1 MNKHQ
6 RDPLLLPLC
15 EDMARS
21 WQFVT
26 QKTAFAKTRPCW
38 HSDLRLP
45 ASRNVRNKYLLFTS
59 HSVWRILLYNRTQT
73 KPESKC
79 SHVNGFQASAC
90 MPACMLS
97 HFSRVQLFATYGLQ
111 PARLH
116 CPWESPSNNTG
127 VDCHFLLQGILPIP
141 ELNPSLLCL
150 LHWPAGSLPLAP
162 HGKPSACIM
171 LAKIP

>member
-21 WQFVT
+21 WQFAT

-79 SHVNGFQASAC
+79 SHVTGFQASAC

-97 HFSRVQLFATYGLQ
+97 HFSRVQLFATLWTVARQAPLSMGISKQQHWSGL
-111 PARLH
+111 PFPSPMH
-116 CPWESPSNNTG
+116 ES
-127 VDCHFLLQGILPIP
+127 
-141 ELNPSLLCL
+141 
-150 LHWPAGSLPLAP
+150 
-162 HGKPSACIM
+162 K
-171 LAKIP
+171 K

>member
-21 WQFVT
+21 WQFAT

-97 HFSRVQLFATYGLQ
+97 HFSRVQLFATLWTVARQSPLPMGFSRQEQWKRLQCPLPGLHVYG
-111 PARLH
+111 
-116 CPWESPSNNTG
+116 S
-127 VDCHFLLQGILPIP
+127 I
-141 ELNPSLLCL
+141 LNP
-150 LHWPAGSLPLAP
+150 
-162 HGKPSACIM
+162 HGFTVF
-171 LAKIP
+171 

>member
-1 MNKHQ
+1 MNKQQ

-21 WQFVT
+21 WQFAT
-26 QKTAFAKTRPCW
+26 QKTAFAKTRTCW

-73 KPESKC
+73 KTDSKC
-79 SHVNGFQASAC
+79 SHMNVFQASAC

-97 HFSRVQLFATYGLQ
+97 HFSRVQLFATLWTVACQALLSIGLSKQ
-111 PARLH
+111 QY
-116 CPWESPSNNTG
+116 WNG
-127 VDCHFLLQGILPIP
+127 LPFP
-141 ELNPSLLCL
+141 
-150 LHWPAGSLPLAP
+150 PAGDLTDPGTEPKSLMSPALACRFFIT
-162 HGKPSACIM
+162 SATWEALCFFN
-171 LAKIP
+171 AC